1 MQSYKNAVNY
11 RNLILLTFS
20 ETVEYTSWS
29 DEFARKECLNVR
41 SLGKNYPVDLTDLS
55 YCETKELGFVQWTKD
70 SPLLLI
76 PLWLL
81 PTLNPDA
88 IVECINGKT
97 MQVRDIDN
105 DNRGG
110 LLAYGVRI
118 GEE

>member
-11 RNLILLTFS
+11 RNLILRTFS
-20 ETVEYTSWS
+20 ETTQYLKWS
-29 DEFARKECLNVR
+29 DEFSRKECLAVKAA
-41 SLGKNYPVDLTDLS
+41 SKDFPVDLNDLS
-55 YCETKELGFVQWTKD
+55 YYEAKELGFVQWTKD

-81 PTLNPDA
+81 PTLNPET

-97 MQVRDIDN
+97 MQVRYIDN

-110 LLAYGVRI
+110 LLAYGIRI